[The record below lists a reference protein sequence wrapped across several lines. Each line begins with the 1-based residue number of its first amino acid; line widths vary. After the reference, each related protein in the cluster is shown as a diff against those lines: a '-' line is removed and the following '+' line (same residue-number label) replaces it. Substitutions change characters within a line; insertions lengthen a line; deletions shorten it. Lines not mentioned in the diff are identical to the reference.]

1 MKEIVFTK
9 GFFRASQGISL
20 DPRHYEAIMQIREI
34 CKLDPKLKSFK
45 LSDELK
51 PLIAALIEKK
61 CEEIESITGFN
72 PLNGKILPYSPK
84 VSEK

>member
-34 CKLDPKLKSFK
+34 CKQDPRLKAFK
-45 LSDELK
+45 LSEELK
-51 PLIAALIEKK
+51 PLIATLLENK
-61 CEEIESITGFN
+61 CSEIEEITGFN
-72 PLNGKILPYSPK
+72 PLNGIILPYSQK
-84 VSEK
+84 VTA